1 VSGQDRGASA
11 GPAGG
16 FERLWTP
23 WRMEYIKSTGRDD
36 QPECIFCELPARD
49 DDEKNLILARSEQ
62 AFVILNAFPYNAG
75 HLMVAP
81 FRHVGELEDVSV
93 EELGDLDAL
102 LQRSIRAL
110 KEEYQ
115 PHGFNIGMNL
125 GRVAGAGI
133 PDHVHWHVVPRW
145 NGDTNFMPVVGQTKV
160 LPELLGES
168 FQRLSA
174 RLR

>member
-1 VSGQDRGASA
+1 
-11 GPAGG
+11 
-16 FERLWTP
+16 
-23 WRMEYIKSTGRDD
+23 MEYIKAAGAEDE
-36 QPECIFCELPARD
+36 PGCIFCDLPGRD
-49 DDEKNLILARSEQ
+49 EDEKNLILARSEQ

-81 FRHVGELEDVSV
+81 FRHVGELEEVSV
-93 EELGDLDAL
+93 DELADLDAL

-110 KEEYQ
+110 KEEYA

-160 LPELLGES
+160 LPELLEES
-168 FQRLSA
+168 FRRLSA